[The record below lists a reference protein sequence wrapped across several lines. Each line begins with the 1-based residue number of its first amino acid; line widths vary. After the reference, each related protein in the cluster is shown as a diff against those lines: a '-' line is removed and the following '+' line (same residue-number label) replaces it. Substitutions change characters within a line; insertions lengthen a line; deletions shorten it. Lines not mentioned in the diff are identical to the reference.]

1 MDKPTYPM
9 RINKYLAL
17 ERNITRRDADE
28 LIKKNRVLLNG
39 RLAVLGDQV
48 EARDKVE
55 VRFHGKPNTLHS

>member
-39 RLAVLGDQV
+39 RLAILGDQV

-55 VRFHGKPNTLHS
+55 VRFHGKPDAPRS